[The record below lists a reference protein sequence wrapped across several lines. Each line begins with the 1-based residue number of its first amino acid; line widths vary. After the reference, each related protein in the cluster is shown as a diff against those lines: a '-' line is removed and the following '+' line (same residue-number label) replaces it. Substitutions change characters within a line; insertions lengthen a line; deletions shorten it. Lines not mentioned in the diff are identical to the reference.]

1 MPAPIIIGI
10 KIAPAAAA
18 VPAALGSAMFTAKVA
33 NTTPGI
39 IKKCTLVNPLARKLI
54 KCLSQP
60 VKRITKAK
68 PMLEHAEEI
77 ILLPM
82 PLAKEF
88 RAAIGLPAQAHITIP
103 AATST
108 ILAS

>member
-18 VPAALGSAMFTAKVA
+18 VPAALGNAMFTAKVA

-68 PMLEHAEEI
+68 PML
-77 ILLPM
+77 LPM

-88 RAAIGLPAQAHITIP
+88 SAAIGLPAQAHITIP